1 MSQLT
6 ANQKAVLMNELTGLK
21 RFSSSLTG
29 DFHDADDLLQLTVE
43 RVLER
48 GMPSDAHAGKW
59 AYRVCRN
66 LWLDELRARDVR
78 SRFAKAEVAGNS
90 DLGISDA
97 GGLERLEFE
106 RVDQAINT
114 LPEDQRTVLLLVAVE
129 GRSYAEVAELL
140 DIPIGTVMSRVARA
154 RRSLADKI
162 A

>member
-6 ANQKAVLMNELTGLK
+6 ANQKAVLMSELTGLK
-21 RFSSSLTG
+21 RFCSSLTG
-29 DFHDADDLLQLTVE
+29 DLHDADDLLQLTVE

-48 GMPSDAHAGKW
+48 GMPEDAHAGKW

-66 LWLDELRARDVR
+66 LWLDELRAREVR
-78 SRFAKAEVAGNS
+78 SRYAKAEVAGNG
-90 DLGISDA
+90 DLGVSDA

-114 LPEDQRTVLLLVAVE
+114 LPEEQRTVLLLVAVE
-129 GRSYAEVAELL
+129 GRSYAEAAELL

>member
-6 ANQKAVLMNELTGLK
+6 ANQKAVLMSELTGLK

-29 DFHDADDLLQLTVE
+29 DRHDADDLLQLTVE

-48 GMPSDAHAGKW
+48 GMPEDAHAGKW

-66 LWLDELRARDVR
+66 LWLDELRSREVR
-78 SRFAKAEVAGNS
+78 SRFAKAEVASNS
-90 DLGISDA
+90 DLGVSDA

-114 LPEDQRTVLLLVAVE
+114 LPEEQKNRAFV
-129 GRSYAEVAELL
+129 GRSRGQVLR
-140 DIPIGTVMSRVARA
+140 GSRRTTGH
-154 RRSLADKI
+154 SHWHCNEPSG
-162 A
+162 

>member
-6 ANQKAVLMNELTGLK
+6 ANQKAVLMKELTGLK
-21 RFSSSLTG
+21 RFCTSLTSDG
-29 DFHDADDLLQLTVE
+29 HDADDLLQLTVE

-48 GMPSDAHAGKW
+48 GMPEDAHAGKW

-66 LWLDELRARDVR
+66 LWLDELRAREVR
-78 SRFAKAEVAGNS
+78 SRFAKTEAASNS
-90 DLGISDA
+90 DLGVSDA

-114 LPEDQRTVLLLVAVE
+114 LSEEQRTVLLLVAVE
-129 GRSYAEVAELL
+129 GRSYAEVAEVL

-154 RRSLADKI
+154 RRSLAEKI

>member
-6 ANQKAVLMNELTGLK
+6 ANQKAVLMEELAGLK
-21 RFSSSLTG
+21 RFSTSLTG
-29 DFHDADDLLQLTVE
+29 DRHDADDLLQLTVE

-48 GMPSDAHAGKW
+48 GMPEDAHAGKW

-66 LWLDELRARDVR
+66 LWLDELRAREVR
-78 SRFAKAEVAGNS
+78 SRFAKAEAAGNS
-90 DLGISDA
+90 DLGVSDA

-106 RVDQAINT
+106 RVDQAIDT
-114 LPEDQRTVLLLVAVE
+114 LSEEQRSVLLLVAVE
-129 GRSYAEVAELL
+129 GRSYAEVSEIL

>member
-6 ANQKAVLMNELTGLK
+6 ANQKAVLMSELTGLK
-21 RFSSSLTG
+21 RFCSSLTG
-29 DFHDADDLLQLTVE
+29 DLHDADDLLQLTVE

-48 GMPSDAHAGKW
+48 GMPEDAHAGKW

-66 LWLDELRARDVR
+66 LWLDELRAREVR
-78 SRFAKAEVAGNS
+78 SRYVKAEVAGNS
-90 DLGISDA
+90 DLGVSDA

-114 LPEDQRTVLLLVAVE
+114 LPEEQKTVLLLVAVE

>member
-29 DFHDADDLLQLTVE
+29 DLHDADDLLQLTVE

-78 SRFAKAEVAGNS
+78 SRFAKAEAAGNS

>member
-1 MSQLT
+1 MIWG
-6 ANQKAVLMNELTGLK
+6 V
-21 RFSSSLTG
+21 
-29 DFHDADDLLQLTVE
+29 
-43 RVLER
+43 
-48 GMPSDAHAGKW
+48 
-59 AYRVCRN
+59 
-66 LWLDELRARDVR
+66 
-78 SRFAKAEVAGNS
+78 
-90 DLGISDA
+90 SDA

>member
-6 ANQKAVLMNELTGLK
+6 ANQKAVLMEELTGLK
-21 RFSSSLTG
+21 RFSTSVTG
-29 DFHDADDLLQLTVE
+29 DRHDADDLLQLTVE

-48 GMPSDAHAGKW
+48 GMPEDAHAGKW

-66 LWLDELRARDVR
+66 LWLDELRAREVR
-78 SRFAKAEVAGNS
+78 SRFAKAEAAGNS
-90 DLGISDA
+90 DLGVSDA

-106 RVDQAINT
+106 RVDQAIDT
-114 LPEDQRTVLLLVAVE
+114 LSEEQRSVLLLVAVE
-129 GRSYAEVAELL
+129 GRSYAEVSEIL

>member
-21 RFSSSLTG
+21 RFSASLTG
-29 DFHDADDLLQLTVE
+29 DRDDADDLLQLTVE

-48 GMPSDAHAGKW
+48 GMPTDAHAGKW

-66 LWLDELRARDVR
+66 LWLDELRAREVR
-78 SRFAKAEVAGNS
+78 SRFAKAEVVSNS
-90 DLGISDA
+90 DLGVSDA

-114 LPEDQRTVLLLVAVE
+114 LSEEQRTVLLLVAVE
-129 GRSYAEVAELL
+129 GRSYAEVAEVL

-154 RRSLADKI
+154 RRSLAEKI

>member
-6 ANQKAVLMNELTGLK
+6 ANQKAVLMEELTGLK
-21 RFSSSLTG
+21 RFSTSLTG
-29 DFHDADDLLQLTVE
+29 DRHDADDLLQLTVE

-48 GMPSDAHAGKW
+48 GMPEDAHAGKW

-66 LWLDELRARDVR
+66 LWLDELRAREVR
-78 SRFAKAEVAGNS
+78 SRFAKAEAAGNS
-90 DLGISDA
+90 DLGVSDA

-106 RVDQAINT
+106 RVDQAIDT
-114 LPEDQRTVLLLVAVE
+114 LSEEQRSVLLLVAVE
-129 GRSYAEVAELL
+129 GRSYAEVSEIL

>member
-1 MSQLT
+1 MGQLT

-21 RFSSSLTG
+21 RFSPSLTG
-29 DFHDADDLLQLTVE
+29 DHHDADDLLQLTVE

-48 GMPSDAHAGKW
+48 GMPEDAHAGKW

-66 LWLDELRARDVR
+66 LWLDELRAREVR
-78 SRFAKAEVAGNS
+78 SRFAKTEATGNG
-90 DLGISDA
+90 DLGVSDA

-106 RVDQAINT
+106 RVDQALNT
-114 LPEDQRTVLLLVAVE
+114 LPEEQKTVLLLVAVE

-154 RRSLADKI
+154 RRSLAEKI

>member
-29 DFHDADDLLQLTVE
+29 DLHDADDLLQLTVE

-48 GMPSDAHAGKW
+48 GMPDDAHAGKW

-66 LWLDELRARDVR
+66 LWLDELRSREVR
-78 SRFAKAEVAGNS
+78 SRFAKAEVASNS
-90 DLGISDA
+90 DLGVSDA

>member
-6 ANQKAVLMNELTGLK
+6 ANQKAVLMSELTGLK
-21 RFSSSLTG
+21 RFCSSLTG
-29 DFHDADDLLQLTVE
+29 DLHDADDLLQLTVE

-48 GMPSDAHAGKW
+48 GMPEDAHAGKW

-66 LWLDELRARDVR
+66 LWLDELRAREVR
-78 SRFAKAEVAGNS
+78 SRYAKAEVAGNG
-90 DLGISDA
+90 DLGVSDA

-114 LPEDQRTVLLLVAVE
+114 LPEEQRTVLLLVAVE

>member
-21 RFSSSLTG
+21 RFCTSLTG
-29 DFHDADDLLQLTVE
+29 DGHDADDLLQLTVE

-48 GMPSDAHAGKW
+48 GMPEDAHAGKW

-66 LWLDELRARDVR
+66 LWLDELRAREVR
-78 SRFAKAEVAGNS
+78 SRFAKAEVASNS
-90 DLGISDA
+90 DLGVSDA

-114 LPEDQRTVLLLVAVE
+114 LSEEQRTVLLLVAVE
-129 GRSYAEVAELL
+129 GRSYAEVAEVL

-154 RRSLADKI
+154 RRSLAEKI

>member
-21 RFSSSLTG
+21 RFSASLTG
-29 DFHDADDLLQLTVE
+29 DRDDADDLLQLTVE

-48 GMPSDAHAGKW
+48 GMPTDAHAGKW

-66 LWLDELRARDVR
+66 LWLDELRAREVR
-78 SRFAKAEVAGNS
+78 SRFAKAEVASNS
-90 DLGISDA
+90 DLGVSGA

-106 RVDQAINT
+106 RVDQAMNT
-114 LPEDQRTVLLLVAVE
+114 LSEEQRTVLLLVAVE
-129 GRSYAEVAELL
+129 GRSYAEVAEVL

-154 RRSLADKI
+154 RRSLAEKI

>member
-6 ANQKAVLMNELTGLK
+6 ANQKAVLMEELTGLK
-21 RFSSSLTG
+21 RFSTSLTG
-29 DFHDADDLLQLTVE
+29 DRHDADDLLQLTVE

-48 GMPSDAHAGKW
+48 GMPEDAHAGKW

-66 LWLDELRARDVR
+66 LWLDELRAREVR
-78 SRFAKAEVAGNS
+78 SRFAKAEAAGNS
-90 DLGISDA
+90 DLGVSDA

-106 RVDQAINT
+106 RIDQAIDT
-114 LPEDQRTVLLLVAVE
+114 LSEEQRSVLLLVAVE
-129 GRSYAEVAELL
+129 GRSYAEVSEIL